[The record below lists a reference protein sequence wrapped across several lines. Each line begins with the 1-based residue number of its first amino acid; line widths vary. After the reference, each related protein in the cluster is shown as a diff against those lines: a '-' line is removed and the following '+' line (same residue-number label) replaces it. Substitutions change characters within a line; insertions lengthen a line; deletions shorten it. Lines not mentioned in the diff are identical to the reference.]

1 MFTVWSK
8 PSSASHINIVKCLAN
23 FKGVDPEVLY
33 DTLHDAEY
41 RAVWDEN
48 MIEVLSP
55 FRAFTFV
62 SFGIPGA
69 HRLCRA
75 RSSSSST
82 LRTRSATTVLRY
94 APRFT
99 SIVVPHDRAIPRHR
113 S

>member
-23 FKGVDPEVLY
+23 FKGVNPEVLY

-48 MIEVLSP
+48 MIEVLCPSRTYLP
-55 FRAFTFV
+55 LPDPAFSGPHV
-62 SFGIPGA
+62 RS
-69 HRLCRA
+69 RA

-82 LRTRSATTVLRY
+82 PRTRSATTALRY
-94 APRFT
+94 APPLP
-99 SIVVPHDRAIPRHR
+99 VE
-113 S
+113 

>member
-23 FKGVDPEVLY
+23 FKGVNPEVLY

-48 MIEVLSP
+48 MIEVLCPS
-55 FRAFTFV
+55 RAYLPLPDPAFSGPHV
-62 SFGIPGA
+62 
-69 HRLCRA
+69 RCRA

-82 LRTRSATTVLRY
+82 PRTRSATTALRY
-94 APRFT
+94 APPLPVER
-99 SIVVPHDRAIPRHR
+99 
-113 S
+113 